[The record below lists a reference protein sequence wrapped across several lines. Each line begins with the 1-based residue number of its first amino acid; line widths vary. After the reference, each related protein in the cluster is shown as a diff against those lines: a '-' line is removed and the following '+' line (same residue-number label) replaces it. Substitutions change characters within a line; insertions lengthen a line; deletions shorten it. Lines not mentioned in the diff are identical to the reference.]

1 MNITKALVKLNYK
14 LNLFLKGE
22 SFTRDGYFG
31 SEFDAR
37 MIKNTGRH
45 ELVIIFL
52 MILNG
57 LTTRDSLVE
66 VTLIILLI
74 IALFWSSIRI
84 SSVFVDYYEYLLLFN
99 VVAIVCFF
107 TVLLG
112 LALTDERVGFNV
124 FIYLIMAW
132 SVPLLALLETIF
144 IYFSKE
150 KVHLVDS
157 YGSEGFIS
165 FLFKRDYFRLLEVAN
180 YRLDDFIRRNT
191 GHYYNTTLFNV
202 NEMNTVSGLIP
213 VSAEIESLLDVSLKA
228 IPFYLVHTRN
238 EIDRLVRLI
247 IDANVLV
254 DKGDLTLEE
263 YKKALEKLRDLIQKE
278 VNSILPAS
286 ECPDL
291 FTAEDSSREDSS
303 DLTAAKERLFKVID
317 LT

>member
-1 MNITKALVKLNYK
+1 MNITKTLVKLNYK

-66 VTLIILLI
+66 VTLIISLI
-74 IALFWSSIRI
+74 IALSLSLIRI
-84 SSVFVDYYEYLLLFN
+84 SSVLVPFPDYLLLFN
-99 VVAIVCFF
+99 IVALVCFF
-107 TVLLG
+107 AGLLG

-132 SVPLLALLETIF
+132 SVPLLSLLETIF

-150 KVHLVDS
+150 KVGLVDS
-157 YGSEGFIS
+157 YGSEGFVS
-165 FLFKRDYFRLLEVAN
+165 FLFKRYYFRRLEFAKYILN
-180 YRLDDFIRRNT
+180 DFMRRSK
-191 GHYYNTTLFNV
+191 GYYYNTTLF

-263 YKKALEKLRDLIQKE
+263 YKKALETIRDLILKE
-278 VNSILPAS
+278 VNSILPTP

-291 FTAEDSSREDSS
+291 FTAEDSSRDNSS

>member
-66 VTLIILLI
+66 VTLIILLL
-74 IALFWSSIRI
+74 IALLWSLIRI
-84 SSVFVDYYEYLLLFN
+84 SSVFSDVYDDSLLLFN
-99 VVAIVCFF
+99 VVTIVCFF

-144 IYFSKE
+144 IYFSKK
-150 KVHLVDS
+150 KVHLVGS

-180 YRLDDFIRRNT
+180 YRLDDFIRKSK
-191 GHYYNTTLFNV
+191 GYYYNTTLFN
-202 NEMNTVSGLIP
+202 EMKSVSGLIP
-213 VSAEIESLLDVSLKA
+213 VNAEIESLLDVSLKA

-238 EIDRLVRLI
+238 EIDRLVRLV

-263 YKKALEKLRDLIQKE
+263 YKKALEKLRDLILKE

-291 FTAEDSSREDSS
+291 FTAEDSSRADSS
-303 DLTAAKERLFKVID
+303 DLTAAKEQLFKVID

>member
-66 VTLIILLI
+66 VTLIISLI
-74 IALFWSSIRI
+74 IALSLSLIRI
-84 SSVFVDYYEYLLLFN
+84 SSVLVDFYDYLLLFN
-99 VVAIVCFF
+99 VVALVCFF
-107 TVLLG
+107 AGLLG
-112 LALTDERVGFNV
+112 LAFTDERVGFNV

-150 KVHLVDS
+150 NVHLVDS

-165 FLFKRDYFRLLEVAN
+165 FLFKRDYFRRLEFAN
-180 YRLDDFIRRNT
+180 YRLDDFMRRST
-191 GHYYNTTLFNV
+191 GYYYNTTLF

-213 VSAEIESLLDVSLKA
+213 VNAEIESLLDVILKA

-238 EIDRLVRLI
+238 EIDRLVRLV

-291 FTAEDSSREDSS
+291 FTAEDSPRDNSS

>member
-1 MNITKALVKLNYK
+1 MNITKTLVKLNYK

-37 MIKNTGRH
+37 MIKNSGRH

-66 VTLIILLI
+66 ETLIISLI
-74 IALFWSSIRI
+74 IALSLSLIRI
-84 SSVFVDYYEYLLLFN
+84 SSVLVDFYDYLLLFN
-99 VVAIVCFF
+99 VIAIACFF
-107 TVLLG
+107 MEFLG

-157 YGSEGFIS
+157 YGSEGFVS
-165 FLFKRDYFRLLEVAN
+165 FLFKRYYFRRLEDAKYILN
-180 YRLDDFIRRNT
+180 DFMRRSK
-191 GHYYNTTLFNV
+191 GYYYNTTLF

-263 YKKALEKLRDLIQKE
+263 YKKALEKLRDLILKE

>member
-45 ELVIIFL
+45 ELVVIFL

-66 VTLIILLI
+66 VTLIISLI
-74 IALFWSSIRI
+74 IALFLSSIRI
-84 SSVFVDYYEYLLLFN
+84 SSVFVDYYDYLLLFN

-180 YRLDDFIRRNT
+180 YRLDYFIRKST
-191 GHYYNTTLFNV
+191 ECYYNTALFN
-202 NEMNTVSGLIP
+202 EMKSVSGLIS
-213 VSAEIESLLDVSLKA
+213 VNAEIERLLDVSLKA

-238 EIDRLVRLI
+238 EIDRLVRLV

-263 YKKALEKLRDLIQKE
+263 YKKALEKLRDLILKE
-278 VNSILPAS
+278 IDSILPPS
-286 ECPDL
+286 ECQDL
-291 FTAEDSSREDSS
+291 FTAEGSQKDDSS
-303 DLTAAKERLFKVID
+303 DLSAAKERLFKVID

>member
-1 MNITKALVKLNYK
+1 M
-14 LNLFLKGE
+14 
-22 SFTRDGYFG
+22 
-31 SEFDAR
+31 
-37 MIKNTGRH
+37 
-45 ELVIIFL
+45 
-52 MILNG
+52 
-57 LTTRDSLVE
+57 
-66 VTLIILLI
+66 
-74 IALFWSSIRI
+74 
-84 SSVFVDYYEYLLLFN
+84 
-99 VVAIVCFF
+99 
-107 TVLLG
+107 LG

-144 IYFSKE
+144 IYFSKK
-150 KVHLVDS
+150 KVHLVGS

-180 YRLDDFIRRNT
+180 YRLDDFIRKSK
-191 GHYYNTTLFNV
+191 GYYYNTTLFN
-202 NEMNTVSGLIP
+202 EMKSVSGLIP
-213 VSAEIESLLDVSLKA
+213 VNAEIESLLDVSLKA

-238 EIDRLVRLI
+238 EIDRLVRLV

-263 YKKALEKLRDLIQKE
+263 YKKALEKLRDLILKE

-291 FTAEDSSREDSS
+291 FTAEDSSRADSS

>member
-14 LNLFLKGE
+14 LNLFLKGG

-57 LTTRDSLVE
+57 LTTRDNLVE

-84 SSVFVDYYEYLLLFN
+84 SSVFVDYYDYQLLFN

-144 IYFSKE
+144 IYFSKK

-180 YRLDDFIRRNT
+180 YRLDYFIRKSK
-191 GHYYNTTLFNV
+191 GYYYNTTLFN
-202 NEMNTVSGLIP
+202 EMKSVSGLIP
-213 VSAEIESLLDVSLKA
+213 VNAEIESLLDVSLKA

-263 YKKALEKLRDLIQKE
+263 YKKALEKLRDLILKE
-278 VNSILPAS
+278 VNSILPPS

-291 FTAEDSSREDSS
+291 FTAEDSKKDDSS
-303 DLTAAKERLFKVID
+303 DLSAAKERLFKVID

>member
-22 SFTRDGYFG
+22 SFTRDGSFD
-31 SEFDAR
+31 SEFDVR

-66 VTLIILLI
+66 MTLIILLI
-74 IALFWSSIRI
+74 IALFWSLIRI
-84 SSVFVDYYEYLLLFN
+84 SSLFVGFYDYLLLFN

-107 TVLLG
+107 TGLLG

-144 IYFSKE
+144 IYFSKK
-150 KVHLVDS
+150 KVHLVGS

-180 YRLDDFIRRNT
+180 YRLDDFIRKNT
-191 GHYYNTTLFNV
+191 EYSSNTTLFNK
-202 NEMNTVSGLIP
+202 MKSVSGLIS
-213 VSAEIESLLDVSLKA
+213 VSGEIESLLDVSLKA

-263 YKKALEKLRDLIQKE
+263 YKTALEKLRDLILKE
-278 VNSILPAS
+278 VDSILPAP

-291 FTAEDSSREDSS
+291 FTAEDSSRDNSS

>member
-22 SFTRDGYFG
+22 SFTRDGSFD
-31 SEFDAR
+31 SEFDVR

-66 VTLIILLI
+66 MTLIILLI
-74 IALFWSSIRI
+74 IAFFWSLIRI
-84 SSVFVDYYEYLLLFN
+84 SSLFVGYYDYLLFFN
-99 VVAIVCFF
+99 VVALVCFF
-107 TVLLG
+107 AEFLVLDLI
-112 LALTDERVGFNV
+112 DERVGFNV
-124 FIYLIMAW
+124 FIYIIMAW

-144 IYFSKE
+144 IYFSKK
-150 KVHLVDS
+150 KVHLVGS

-191 GHYYNTTLFNV
+191 GHYYNTTLFN
-202 NEMNTVSGLIP
+202 EMKSVSGLIS
-213 VSAEIESLLDVSLKA
+213 VSGEIESLLDVSLKA

-238 EIDRLVRLI
+238 EIDRLVRLV

-263 YKKALEKLRDLIQKE
+263 YKKALEKLRDLILKE
-278 VNSILPAS
+278 IDSILPPS
-286 ECPDL
+286 KCPDL
-291 FTAEDSSREDSS
+291 FTAEDSSRDNSS

>member
-22 SFTRDGYFG
+22 SFTRDGSFG
-31 SEFDAR
+31 SEFDVR

-66 VTLIILLI
+66 MTLIILLI
-74 IALFWSSIRI
+74 IALFWSLIRI
-84 SSVFVDYYEYLLLFN
+84 SSLFVGFYDYLLLFN

-107 TVLLG
+107 TGLLG

-144 IYFSKE
+144 IYFSKK
-150 KVHLVDS
+150 KVHLVGS

-165 FLFKRDYFRLLEVAN
+165 FLFKRDYFRLLEVTN
-180 YRLDDFIRRNT
+180 YRLDDFIRKNT
-191 GHYYNTTLFNV
+191 EYSSNTTLFNK
-202 NEMNTVSGLIP
+202 MKSVSGLIS
-213 VSAEIESLLDVSLKA
+213 VSGEVESLLDVSLKA

-263 YKKALEKLRDLIQKE
+263 YKTALEKLRDLILKE
-278 VNSILPAS
+278 VDSILPAP

-291 FTAEDSSREDSS
+291 FTAEDSSRDNSS

>member
-66 VTLIILLI
+66 VTLITSLI

-84 SSVFVDYYEYLLLFN
+84 SSVFVDYYDYLLLFN

-107 TVLLG
+107 TEFFG

-132 SVPLLALLETIF
+132 YVPLLALLETIF

-191 GHYYNTTLFNV
+191 GHYYNTAFI
-202 NEMNTVSGLIP
+202 NEMKSVSGLIP
-213 VSAEIESLLDVSLKA
+213 VNAEIESLLDVSLKA

-263 YKKALEKLRDLIQKE
+263 YKKALEKLRDLILKE

-291 FTAEDSSREDSS
+291 FTAEDSSRDNSS

>member
-37 MIKNTGRH
+37 MIKNSGRH

-66 VTLIILLI
+66 VTLITSLI

-84 SSVFVDYYEYLLLFN
+84 SSVFVDYYDYLLLFN

-107 TVLLG
+107 TEFFG

-132 SVPLLALLETIF
+132 YVPLLALLETIF

-191 GHYYNTTLFNV
+191 GHYYNTTLFN
-202 NEMNTVSGLIP
+202 EMKSVSGLIS
-213 VSAEIESLLDVSLKA
+213 VSGEIESLLDVSLKA

-263 YKKALEKLRDLIQKE
+263 YKKALEKLRDLILKE

-291 FTAEDSSREDSS
+291 FTAEDSSRDNSS